1 MTDAQLVIAR
11 EHGFESWPR
20 FTRAIELVRY
30 QNSAEAQSNPVTAFI
45 EAAWCREMAANHA
58 AGTLDL
64 AQTILAEHP
73 EVAADS
79 IFTAAIL
86 GDEALVRALLER
98 DPASATR
105 KGGPYDWD
113 ALTYLCFSRY
123 LRLDKSRSD
132 GFLRTAQALLD
143 AGANPNT
150 GWFKKDHQPKPTWES
165 VLYGAAAI
173 AQNADLTRLLL
184 ERGGDPNDDETPYH
198 VPESYDLSV
207 LRVLLESG

>member
-1 MTDAQLVIAR
+1 MKQLR
-11 EHGFESWPR
+11 CPR
-20 FTRAIELVRY
+20 VGAHV
-30 QNSAEAQSNPVTAFI
+30 
-45 EAAWCREMAANHA
+45 

-79 IFTAAIL
+79 IYTAAIL
-86 GDEALVRALLER
+86 GDEALVRRFVER

-105 KGGPYDWD
+105 KGGPYEWD

-123 LRLDKSRSD
+123 LRLDKSRSKS
-132 GFLRTAQALLD
+132 FLQTAQALLD
-143 AGANPNT
+143 AGASPNT
-150 GWFKKDHQPKPTWES
+150 GWFEKDHQPKPTWES

-207 LRVLLESG
+207 LRVLLESGKFTPDSLATILLRKSRLHDLEGVKLCWRMARILIV